1 MEYLDREYAEK
12 KYIQLDTSQSLQESK
27 QSLVVR
33 RSSTSL
39 DVLPPIKSVRTRK
52 QSEGVTI
59 IPNASLCVPIQE
71 ETTTK
76 NGMNIIELGEQDD
89 EYYNNKHDINNEL
102 KSTQMTPVEKL
113 QFI

>member
-12 KYIQLDTSQSLQESK
+12 KYIQLHTIQSLQESK
-27 QSLVVR
+27 QSLIVR
-33 RSSTSL
+33 RSSTNL
-39 DVLPPIKSVRTRK
+39 DVLPSIKSVRTRG

-71 ETTTK
+71 ETTT
-76 NGMNIIELGEQDD
+76 NGMNMIELGEQND
-89 EYYNNKHDINNEL
+89 EYYNHKHDINNEL

-113 QFI
+113 